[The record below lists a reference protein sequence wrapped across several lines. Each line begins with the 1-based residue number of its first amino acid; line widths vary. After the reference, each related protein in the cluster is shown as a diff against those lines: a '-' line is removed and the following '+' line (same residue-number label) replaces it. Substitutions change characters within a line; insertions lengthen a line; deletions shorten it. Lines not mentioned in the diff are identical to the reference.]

1 MAKLRPEHLQDRL
14 GPQKVVPQEH
24 ALRHVGGRDRLL
36 HDCHLNVGKVRTNI
50 VTSTSKPPTVNGT
63 KMNMVIDGPPHPSK
77 NEQSR
82 GKIGFWHHDWGNNCQ
97 KMVVGKEGWVDE
109 GWVEVRMVV
118 KNVLDDG
125 SKLPLSNLYV
135 KNSMKAPVTS
145 SSSNFGFKELLE
157 TFTVEVQKAEN
168 KPLNVPLIAP
178 FTIATS
184 RLDKVENVAIR
195 IELKN
200 GCVGWGEAP
209 ILPFVTAEDQP
220 TAMAKAKEA
229 CDMLKN
235 CSFLTLEAVLGE
247 IGDLLPGHQFAS
259 VRAGIEMALIDA
271 VAKSIGLP
279 LWRLFGGALNTII
292 TDITLKVGK
301 NLKADIEV
309 LQAIRAAHPDCSFIL
324 DANEGY
330 KPEEAIEVLEKLH
343 EMGVTPVLFEQP
355 VHRDDWEG
363 LGRVTHFAKSKYG
376 VSVAAD
382 ESCRS
387 LADVK
392 KIVKGELA
400 DVVNIKLAKVG
411 VLGALEI
418 IDLARASGLDLMIGG
433 MVETRLAMGFAGHLA
448 AGLGCF
454 KFVDLDTPL
463 LLSEDPVLEGYEGI
477 ILLKLTFMELFTNSQ
492 MLEAR
497 VVSFIGKILNEV
509 IYIWLAGE
517 CWNSESDW
525 FVKVARQTHP
535 P

>member
-1 MAKLRPEHLQDRL
+1 MQAT
-14 GPQKVVPQEH
+14 VPSS
-24 ALRHVGGRDRLL
+24 A
-36 HDCHLNVGKVRTNI
+36 TN
-50 VTSTSKPPTVNGT
+50 
-63 KMNMVIDGPPHPSK
+63 
-77 NEQSR
+77 
-82 GKIGFWHHDWGNNCQ
+82 
-97 KMVVGKEGWVDE
+97 
-109 GWVEVRMVV
+109 
-118 KNVLDDG
+118 L
-125 SKLPLSNLYV
+125 
-135 KNSMKAPVTS
+135 
-145 SSSNFGFKELLE
+145 GFKNLLE
-157 TFTVEVQKAEN
+157 TFTVEVRSAEN
-168 KPLNVPLIAP
+168 RPLNVPLIAP

-229 CDMLKN
+229 CEMLRS
-235 CSFLTLEAVLGE
+235 CSFMTLGALLGE
-247 IGDLLPGHQFAS
+247 ICDLLPGHQFAS
-259 VRAGIEMALIDA
+259 EGLMCFIRLLLQLKVRAGVEMALIDA
-271 VAKSIGLP
+271 AAKSIGVP
-279 LWRLFGGALNTII
+279 LWRLFGGASNTIPI
-292 TDITLKVGK
+292 VSPAEAAALASKYHKQGFKTLKLKVGK

-330 KPEEAIEVLEKLH
+330 RPEEAIEVLEKLH

-363 LGRVTHFAKSKYG
+363 LGCVSHFAKSKYG

-382 ESCRS
+382 ESCRN

-392 KIVKGELA
+392 KIVQGELA

-454 KFVDLDTPL
+454 KFVDLDTPQL
-463 LLSEDPVLEGYEGI
+463 LAEDPVLDGYEVLGAVY
-477 ILLKLTFMELFTNSQ
+477 KFTN
-492 MLEAR
+492 ATGHG
-497 VVSFIGKILNEV
+497 SFLNWE
-509 IYIWLAGE
+509 
-517 CWNSESDW
+517 N
-525 FVKVARQTHP
+525 VACERSFTTETCRD
-535 P
+535 